1 MKAGQEETSRKLA
14 RSGRKASYTFKRKA
28 NEIQHRFNGDMADKL
43 NEAEAA
49 VAKVEPTAEGR
60 MKEVLGKIKE
70 ALAEGRQLIAH
81 RQKLLKLADRSE
93 HRWSVVDEYEE
104 DRLANDS
111 EDEKRIEKA
120 ERAAERRVQAKR
132 RKEAV
137 ADGGKRAPHTREA
150 AQQELPRPRP
160 EERPYKPTFAPGI
173 CFQCGGMEHLRRD
186 CPPLSAEYPLLEY

>member
-60 MKEVLGKIKE
+60 IKEVLGKIKE

-93 HRWSVVDEYEE
+93 YRWSVVDE
-104 DRLANDS
+104 
-111 EDEKRIEKA
+111 
-120 ERAAERRVQAKR
+120 
-132 RKEAV
+132 
-137 ADGGKRAPHTREA
+137 
-150 AQQELPRPRP
+150 
-160 EERPYKPTFAPGI
+160 
-173 CFQCGGMEHLRRD
+173 
-186 CPPLSAEYPLLEY
+186 LSAEYPLLEY